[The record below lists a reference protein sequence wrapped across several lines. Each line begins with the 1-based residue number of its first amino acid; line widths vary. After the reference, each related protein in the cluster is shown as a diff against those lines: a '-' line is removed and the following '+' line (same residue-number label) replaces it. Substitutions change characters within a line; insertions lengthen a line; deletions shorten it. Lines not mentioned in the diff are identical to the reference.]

1 MCGSSTSLFI
11 VCFEKKCAN
20 ILSPPSILTRL
31 SPPDICAP
39 LTQLHLSM
47 YAFVGKLLGM
57 SIRGKHALNLDWP
70 SAVWKLLVGGAAAAG
85 TAASSASSSSSSA
98 DLTTESD
105 ASVASANGKN
115 AASPSESSSSSSS
128 SPSSPNALSTFTVAT
143 VSTLDRAD
151 LEGCDVLC
159 MTALNKI
166 SGLEAEFSGS
176 GSNGSGSGDATTSSL
191 SASSASASASS
202 SASAS
207 ASSSASASASSSAS
221 ASAADADDRSEP
233 TEDAVTRASRALD
246 ELGYT
251 FTTVSVD
258 GRVVELVPGGA
269 RIRFAFILSAQ
280 RMEFSH
286 LDTKPQCSLA

>member
-1 MCGSSTSLFI
+1 MFNTLLLVDSNL
-11 VCFEKKCAN
+11 
-20 ILSPPSILTRL
+20 
-31 SPPDICAP
+31 AP
-39 LTQLHLSM
+39 TLNTEQLHLSM

-85 TAASSASSSSSSA
+85 TAGSSTSSSSSSSSA
-98 DLTTESD
+98 DSTTESD
-105 ASVASANGKN
+105 ASAVSANGKN
-115 AASPSESSSSSSS
+115 AASSSESSSSSS
-128 SPSSPNALSTFTVAT
+128 PMPNALSTFTVAT

-176 GSNGSGSGDATTSSL
+176 GSGDATTSASA
-191 SASSASASASS
+191 SASSASASASAS
-202 SASAS
+202 ATSASA
-207 ASSSASASASSSAS
+207 SAS
-221 ASAADADDRSEP
+221 ASAADADDSGEP

-269 RIRFAFILSAQ
+269 RIRFATVCLLQ
-280 RMEFSH
+280 R
-286 LDTKPQCSLA
+286 TGIQ